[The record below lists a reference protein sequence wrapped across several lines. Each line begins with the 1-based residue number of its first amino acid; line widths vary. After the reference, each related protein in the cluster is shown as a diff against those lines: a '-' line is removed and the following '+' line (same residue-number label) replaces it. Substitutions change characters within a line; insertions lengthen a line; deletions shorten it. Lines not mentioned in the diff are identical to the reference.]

1 METDQERA
9 NRTMLSSVKM
19 TELEAQAVQNTRFRV
34 SLDDLLAK
42 IKSEEYLYPHTI
54 SHMTICVLIT
64 ENGYALVGISAPA
77 DEQNFD
83 EDLGKKFAKEDAI
96 RQMWKYEAYLLRERM
111 SL

>member
-9 NRTMLSSVKM
+9 ARTMLSSVKM
-19 TELEAQAVQNTRFRV
+19 TDLEAQAVQKTRFRV

-42 IKSEEYLYPHTI
+42 IETEEYLNPRTI
-54 SHMTICVLIT
+54 SHMTICVLVT
-64 ENGYALVGISAPA
+64 NTGYALIGTSAPA
-77 DEQNFD
+77 DAENYD

-96 RQMWKYEAYLLRERM
+96 RQMWKLEAYLLCERM